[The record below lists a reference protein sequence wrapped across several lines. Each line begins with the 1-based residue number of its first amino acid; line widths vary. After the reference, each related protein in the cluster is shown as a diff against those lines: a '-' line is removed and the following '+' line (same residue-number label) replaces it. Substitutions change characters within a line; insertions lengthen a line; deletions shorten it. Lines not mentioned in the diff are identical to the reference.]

1 MVDALV
7 VTRVGEMETTAGD
20 PDATAAGKV
29 EVTASGSDGL
39 GPALVACNTRD
50 LTTAGSDENGISNPW
65 EVVVVVCDVVVVV
78 CDLVVVVCD
87 LVVVVCDVVV
97 VVCD

>member
-1 MVDALV
+1 
-7 VTRVGEMETTAGD
+7 METTGGD
-20 PDATAAGKV
+20 PDATAAGEV
-29 EVTASGSDGL
+29 EVIDRTASGSDGL
-39 GPALVACNTRD
+39 GPVLVGCSILD
-50 LTTAGSDENGISNPW
+50 LTTAGSDENGTSNPW
-65 EVVVVVCDVVVVV
+65 EVVVVVCDIVVVV